1 MDDKYKDDITWWQH
15 RVSLLEKRLRKLE
28 TEDYELRKSICES
41 VEKLQQHNHEDRV
54 AIESS
59 ENIIRPK
66 FKQAKWNKE

>member
-15 RVSLLEKRLRKLE
+15 RVSLLEKQLRKLE
-28 TEDYELRKSICES
+28 TENYELRKSICES

-66 FKQAKWNKE
+66 FKQTKWNKE

>member
-1 MDDKYKDDITWWQH
+1 MGDEYKDDITWWKH
-15 RVSLLEKRLRKLE
+15 KVFLLEKRLSELE
-28 TEDYELRKSICES
+28 TENYELRKSICES